1 MLSQFEQKV
10 TAVVADAIPARP
22 GLGVFAAPG
31 PPDALVNGSA
41 RVVVAL
47 RELTPAAT
55 FARDDITASRSK
67 PITLRRVMPLRFAL
81 DVRLRVRPNGTT
93 AQALTDARA
102 ALLDDVS
109 RAIHALHDDL
119 LRGGQDFDV
128 DGDDPGFSVSSFV
141 LAAANVQPELV
152 GELVAADLRYV
163 GDAEIWPPNVTRPG
177 DEIIGVDVITA
188 AQPLRITA
196 GPSRLAAGGTSTI
209 RIQSVR
215 GMRLQK
221 EGDPRLPLHLAVHV
235 VSDLPPA
242 DRGTIAN
249 GTAGKGGLKLVTVDP
264 EESVA
269 TIEYVAPQSV
279 ARSQAE
285 LVVVHFATPDKTAGV
300 LLGSVAITVEKA

>member
-22 GLGVFAAPG
+22 GLRVFAAPG
-31 PPDALVNGSA
+31 PPDALANGSA

-55 FARDDITASRSK
+55 FARDDIAASRTK

-81 DVRLRVRPNGTT
+81 DVRLRVRPDGTT

-102 ALLDDVS
+102 TLLDDVS

-119 LRGGQDFDV
+119 LRGGQNFDV
-128 DGDDPGFSVSSFV
+128 EGDDPGFSVTSFV

-163 GDAEIWPPNVTRPG
+163 GNAEIWPPNVTEPG
-177 DEIIGVDVITA
+177 DEIADVDVIAA

-209 RIQSVR
+209 RIQSIH
-215 GMRLQK
+215 GTTFQK
-221 EGDPRLPLHLAVHV
+221 ERDPRLPLQLAVHV

-249 GTAGKGGLKLVTVDP
+249 GTPGAAGLQLVTVNVKQG
-264 EESVA
+264 VA
-269 TIEYVAPQSV
+269 TIDYVAPQSV
-279 ARSQAE
+279 SRSLAE
-285 LVVVHFATPDKTAGV
+285 MVVVHFALPDKTAGV
-300 LLGSVAITVEKA
+300 LLGSVTITVEKA